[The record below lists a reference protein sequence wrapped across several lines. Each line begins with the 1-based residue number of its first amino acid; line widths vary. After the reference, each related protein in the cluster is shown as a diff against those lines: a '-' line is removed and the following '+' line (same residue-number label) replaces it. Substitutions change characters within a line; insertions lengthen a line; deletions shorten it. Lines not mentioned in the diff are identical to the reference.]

1 MDRVNVLMP
10 ATFGR
15 PRDSSLDAAIVD
27 ATQALL
33 LGEGYSAVNIDRVA
47 KLAGTT
53 RAAVYRR
60 ASSATELV
68 VMLLIS
74 RFGVD
79 PAPDSGDLRHDLLLV
94 QQLQRQFFSD
104 PVVQAALAGALTAIR
119 DNDALATSFYDRF
132 MAPRRTSVA
141 TMLARAAERGEI
153 ALPQDP
159 GLISDL
165 LTGPLLLRTLMPQLG
180 SVDDA
185 LIDATVNAAIS
196 ALVPTR

>member
-1 MDRVNVLMP
+1 MP
-10 ATFGR
+10 AAFGR
-15 PRDSSLDAAIVD
+15 PRDSSLDTAIVN

-74 RFGVD
+74 RFGID
-79 PAPDSGDLRHDLLLV
+79 PAPDSGELRQDLLLL
-94 QQLQRQFFSD
+94 QQLQRQFFAD
-104 PVVQAALAGALTAIR
+104 LVVQAALAGVLTAIR
-119 DNDALATSFYDRF
+119 DNDALAVSFYDRF

-141 TMLARAAERGEI
+141 AMLARAATRGEI
-153 ALPQDP
+153 NLPQHP
-159 GLISDL
+159 AVISDL
-165 LTGPLLLRTLMPQLG
+165 LTGPLLLRTLMPLLG

-185 LIDATVNAAIS
+185 LVDATVNAAVS
-196 ALVPTR
+196 ALGYQGRH

>member
-1 MDRVNVLMP
+1 MP

-27 ATQALL
+27 ATRALL
-33 LGEGYSAVNIDRVA
+33 LGGGYSAVNIDRVA

-104 PVVQAALAGALTAIR
+104 PVVQAALAGILSASR
-119 DNDALATSFYDRF
+119 DDDTLAASFYDRF

-141 TMLARAAERGEI
+141 AMLARAAERGEI
-153 ALPQDP
+153 APPPDP

-165 LTGPLLLRTLMPQLG
+165 LTGPLLLRTLMPFVGPL
-180 SVDDA
+180 DDA
-185 LIDATVNAAIS
+185 LIDATVVAALS
-196 ALVPTR
+196 ALGGKAGD

>member
-1 MDRVNVLMP
+1 MP

-27 ATQALL
+27 ATRALL
-33 LGEGYSAVNIDRVA
+33 LGGGYSAVNIDRVA

-79 PAPDSGDLRHDLLLV
+79 PAPDSGELRHDLLLV

-104 PVVQAALAGALTAIR
+104 PVVQAALAGILSASR
-119 DNDALATSFYDRF
+119 DDDTLAASFYDRF
-132 MAPRRTSVA
+132 MSPRRSSVA
-141 TMLARAAERGEI
+141 AMLARAARRGEI
-153 ALPQDP
+153 EPPEDP
-159 GLISDL
+159 GMISDL
-165 LTGPLLLRTLMPQLG
+165 LTGPLLLRTLMPFVGPL
-180 SVDDA
+180 DDA
-185 LIDATVNAAIS
+185 LIDATVVAALS
-196 ALVPTR
+196 ALGGKAGD